1 MASLT
6 RHVSITMLGNAV
18 VPLAAFFTAP
28 ILAQTLGVEGRGAA
42 GAAVAPFTLGLSLFT
57 MGLPEALTYYV
68 SRGARPIGAMLLR
81 ASAAVLVIGLLAVA
95 GFIALADVLAG
106 GSEVVASLIPIA
118 VAMLVPALLLSLVRG
133 VAQGLDAWGLVAWE
147 RTIGAM
153 SRLGLAA
160 CLAATGN
167 LTVLTATL
175 LMSATTLLGV
185 FAYLPVIGRVR
196 RRSSQARSEGAGAQ
210 GGGEGRGGEGAQSSR
225 GLLGYGG
232 RVWFG
237 AIAGILLSR
246 VDQLL
251 LLPLS
256 DVREVGLYVVAVQ
269 VADLVLVFN
278 NAIRDVMFRAESADP
293 RAARLASA
301 SRLST
306 MLTGATA
313 LGVGVVSIW
322 MLPILFGQE
331 FAAALPVLVILLVGT
346 VLGNPGSVAGVGLSS
361 RGRPGLRSWSL
372 LIACIASVSVLFLLA
387 PSYGA
392 VGAAIATLV
401 GNIVAGGLNLVWLQK
416 HFSIPMRDFLRV
428 DAQDLTMVGEQL
440 RKAAQRGARR

>member
-1 MASLT
+1 M
-6 RHVSITMLGNAV
+6 SITMLGNAV

-28 ILAQTLGVEGRGAA
+28 ILAQTLGVEGRGAV

-68 SRGARPIGAMLLR
+68 SRGVRPIGAMLLR
-81 ASAAVLVIGLLAVA
+81 ASVAVLVIGLLAAA
-95 GFIALADVLAG
+95 GFVLLADVLAN
-106 GSEVVASLIPIA
+106 GSEVVASLIPVA

-147 RTIGAM
+147 RTIGAVA
-153 SRLGLAA
+153 RLVLAV
-160 CLAATGN
+160 CLAATGQ
-167 LTVLTATL
+167 LTVFTATL

-185 FAYLPVIGRVR
+185 FAYLPVIARAR
-196 RRSSQARSEGAGAQ
+196 RDADAHRLREAAGKDGAGVPQ
-210 GGGEGRGGEGAQSSR
+210 GRGGPRSPR
-225 GLLGYGG
+225 GLLGYGS

-269 VADLVLVFN
+269 VGDLVLVFN

-293 RAARLASA
+293 QAARLAGA
-301 SRLST
+301 SRIST
-306 MLTGATA
+306 MLTAATA

-322 MLPILFGQE
+322 MLPVLFGEE
-331 FAAALPVLVILLVGT
+331 FSAALPVLVILLVGT

-372 LIACIASVSVLFLLA
+372 LIACISSVSVLFVLA
-387 PSYGA
+387 PPLGA

-401 GNIVAGGLNLVWLQK
+401 GNVVAGGLNLVWLQK
-416 HFSIPMRDFLRV
+416 HFSIPSRDFLRIGM
-428 DAQDLTMVGEQL
+428 QDLAAAREQI
-440 RKAAQRGARR
+440 RKVVPG